1 MLCQEVLNQ
10 SWVKLTQMTQL
21 IGCLSSTAI
30 AIFLAPLQYWP
41 LLQRQQIPELAE
53 KQSFNERV
61 VLPEEV
67 REEIQWQIE
76 NMMLS
81 KGKTIT

>member
-1 MLCQEVLNQ
+1 MPRGIEPIMGQINANKPADRLSFIDCNSYFSSILTVLTFITA
-10 SWVKLTQMTQL
+10 LTN
-21 IGCLSSTAI
+21 SRVA
-30 AIFLAPLQYWP
+30 
-41 LLQRQQIPELAE
+41 
-53 KQSFNERV
+53 RV

-81 KGKTIT
+81 KGRTIT

>member
-1 MLCQEVLNQ
+1 MPRGIEPIMDQINANEPADRLSFIDCN
-10 SWVKLTQMTQL
+10 SYF
-21 IGCLSSTAI
+21 SSTLTVLTFITALTNSRV
-30 AIFLAPLQYWP
+30 A
-41 LLQRQQIPELAE
+41 
-53 KQSFNERV
+53 RV

-81 KGKTIT
+81 KGRTIT